1 MLVFKQLLTF
11 LKRALPLDGNNL
23 KYYCRYANYQGKAIC
38 FYPTSDTD
46 CTPSFFPTSS
56 DLFGLA
62 GSIGS
67 AAKGCL
73 VKVAVL

>member
-1 MLVFKQLLTF
+1 MFSVLL
-11 LKRALPLDGNNL
+11 RLP
-23 KYYCRYANYQGKAIC
+23 NYGGKAVC

-46 CTPSFFPTSS
+46 CTPSFFPTST

-67 AAKGCL
+67 AARGCFAKDVVFAEKAEHA
-73 VKVAVL
+73 VKLN